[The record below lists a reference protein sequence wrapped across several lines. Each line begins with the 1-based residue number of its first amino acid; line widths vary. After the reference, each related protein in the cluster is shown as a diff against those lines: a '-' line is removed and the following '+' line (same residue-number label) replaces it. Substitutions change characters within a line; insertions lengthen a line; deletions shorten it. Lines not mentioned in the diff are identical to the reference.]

1 MGLDMYLMR
10 AILHGYTPEQ
20 AEAANSY
27 FSMMEHNAQY
37 PEKQYTSIKD
47 WADQDDSLLEGG
59 VIEAFRSEYK
69 QRYMAWD
76 IEKRYPEYFDVF
88 EQVGHWRK
96 AYGIY
101 GWFIEHVQDGYEDFE
116 ICIVSK
122 EQLEELKSICES
134 VLACNTLAE
143 TLLPPD
149 IGLMYGSTKY
159 DEYYY
164 RTLQS
169 TVEIIDK
176 VIAETNWDVETV
188 CYQAS

>member
-10 AILHGYTPEQ
+10 ANLHGYTPEQ

-27 FSMMEHNAQY
+27 FSMMRHNERH
-37 PEKQYTSIKD
+37 PEKQYTSLKD
-47 WADQDDSLLEGG
+47 WASKDDSLLEGG
-59 VIEAFRSEYK
+59 VIEALRSEY
-69 QRYMAWD
+69 QPHYFHWD
-76 IEKRYPEYFDVF
+76 TEKMFPMPDVF

-101 GWFIEHVQDGYEDFE
+101 GWFIENVQDGYEDFE

-159 DEYYY
+159 DEHYY

-169 TVEIIDK
+169 TIEIIDK
-176 VIAETNWDVETV
+176 VLAETNWDVETI
-188 CYQAS
+188 CYEASW